1 MNMLTSNWSVSGL
14 RSIMAIVVAL
24 FLFAGGAAFAEVL
37 IQPTPDGGFQPR
49 LVVDEQ
55 GGVHLL
61 YFKKR
66 LRAPSAREGNLY
78 YRQFLPEENR
88 FGLPVKVSS
97 EAYNLQTF
105 AIARASMAIDGEGR
119 IHVVWYRPRSN
130 QYFYTRSNEERNQF
144 EVQRPMVTQFG
155 EGLDAGADVAALG
168 SQVAVVWAAG
178 DLSREYERTVYA
190 RISSDFGA
198 SFGEE
203 MALGNP
209 DLGACACCVVAA
221 DFSDADDLLVAYR
234 SAIDGIGRHMQLL
247 SLQFSEGQLSGGS
260 YGAVGAL
267 QEWELSACP
276 LSTNDIVKDE
286 NSNQWLVFETEA
298 RIIQM
303 KVAEDAAAS
312 AVGEPFTRT
321 RQKHPAVAINQQGD
335 RLIAWGE
342 AISHTK
348 GGRLNMQ
355 LFDAEGGL
363 KDYDFQE
370 EITIPN
376 FSFPAAA
383 KLPNGDFLVLY

>member
-1 MNMLTSNWSVSGL
+1 MNTLTSNWSVRGL
-14 RSIMAIVVAL
+14 RSVTMIVVAL
-24 FLFAGGAAFAEVL
+24 FLLAGGVANAAVL

-55 GGVHLL
+55 GGIHLL

-78 YRQFLPEENR
+78 YRQYLPEENR
-88 FGLPVKVSS
+88 FGLPIKVSS
-97 EAYNLQTF
+97 QAYNLQTF

-119 IHVVWYRPRSN
+119 IHVVWYRPRSE
-130 QYFYTRSNEERNQF
+130 QYFYTRSNTQRNQF
-144 EVQRPMVTQFG
+144 ETQRPMVAEFG

-190 RISSDFGA
+190 RISDDFGA

-209 DLGACACCVVAA
+209 DLGACACCVVAT
-221 DFSDADDLLVAYR
+221 DYSDEDDLLVAYR

-247 SLQFSEGQLSGGS
+247 NVQFTEGQISGGS
-260 YGAVGAL
+260 YGALEAL

-276 LSTNDIVKDE
+276 LSTNDIVLDE
-286 NSNQWLVFETEA
+286 NSQQWLVFETKA

-303 KVAEDAAAS
+303 KMAADAVPS
-312 AVGEPFTRT
+312 AVGEPFIRT
-321 RQKHPAVAINQQGD
+321 RQKNPAVAINQQGD

-348 GGRLNMQ
+348 GGRLNMR
-355 LFDAEGGL
+355 LFDAEGAL
-363 KDYDFQE
+363 KDYDFQQD
-370 EITIPN
+370 ITIPN

-383 KLPNGDFLVLY
+383 KLPSGDFLVLY

>member
-1 MNMLTSNWSVSGL
+1 MNMLTSSYKTAL
-14 RSIMAIVVAL
+14 RWVMVLMVTLLA
-24 FLFAGGAAFAEVL
+24 GAASAGVL
-37 IQPTPDGGFQPR
+37 IQPTPDGGTQPR
-49 LVVDEQ
+49 LVVDDQ
-55 GGVHLL
+55 GGIHLL

-78 YRQFLPEENR
+78 YRQYLPEQQR

-97 EAYNLQTF
+97 EAYNIQTF
-105 AIARASMAIDGEGR
+105 SIARASLAIDGEGR
-119 IHVVWYRPRSN
+119 IHVVWYRPRSE
-130 QYFYTRSNEERNQF
+130 QYFYTRSNPERNKF
-144 EVQRPMVTQFG
+144 EDQRAMVAQFG

-221 DFSDADDLLVAYR
+221 DFSEQDDLLVAYR

-247 SLQFSEGQLSGGS
+247 SLQLAQGQVSAGS
-260 YGAVGAL
+260 YGAVGPL

-276 LSTNDIVKDE
+276 LSTNDIVVDE
-286 NSNQWLVFETEA
+286 DSTQWLVFETES

-303 KVAEDAAAS
+303 KMVEDAVAS
-312 AVGEPFTRT
+312 SVGEPFVRT
-321 RQKHPAVAINQQGD
+321 RQKNPAIAINQQGD
-335 RLIAWGE
+335 RLIVWAE

-348 GGRLNMQ
+348 GGRLNMR
-355 LFDAEGGL
+355 LFDAEGEPKG
-363 KDYDFQE
+363 DDFQQ

-383 KLPNGDFLVLY
+383 KLPSGDFLVLY